1 MKVQDL
7 KNQMKSDNFANLLGI
22 EVLEVA
28 EGYAKT
34 KLKMTKQLYNYFGL
48 GHGAAIYSVADVAF
62 SYACNAQDHVKL
74 AVALNVN
81 INYIKK
87 VEENDILF
95 AEAKLISTT
104 GRTSLTDIVITNDKD
119 ELVAKFEGLA
129 YQKTK

>member
-1 MKVQDL
+1 MNVQDL
-7 KNQMKSDNFANLLGI
+7 KKQMKSDNFANYLGI
-22 EVLEVA
+22 EVLEVE

-62 SYACNAQDHVKL
+62 SYACNAQDHVKI

-87 VEENDILF
+87 VEENDIIY

-104 GRTSLTDIVITNDKD
+104 GRTSLTDITITNNKN

-129 YQKTK
+129 YQK